1 MREEH
6 LDNVQ
11 NDEESFENLEDSF
24 IDAVPA
30 PVAGTCEC
38 DFDVDY
44 CCIESVPSFFNN
56 NLSTRTDDNRIFY
69 DPTCLSC
76 AVETCTVQI
85 PCSTGGTSTATLY
98 AAVIKGCMPF
108 QAEARFNNPAPC
120 NQPPSDGRNAA
131 ICCQGTVCFDNAVAF
146 GCPEDMEDL
155 CACINDLLS
164 NPMDACRLIVN
175 SRQTPELFSSCPG
188 RVLNFPPITPS
199 TNPTAGRCTD
209 RFVRFQGTFTISPS
223 FLRQECM
230 FQR

>member
-1 MREEH
+1 MREENF
-6 LDNVQ
+6 DNMQ
-11 NDEESFENLEDSF
+11 NDEECGENVEDNF
-24 IDAVPA
+24 VDVAPAPA
-30 PVAGTCEC
+30 PVGGTCEC

-44 CCIESVPSFFNN
+44 CCVESVPSFYNN
-56 NLSTRTDDNRIFY
+56 NLSTRADDNRIFY

-120 NQPPSDGRNAA
+120 NQPPFTNTPPRNAA
-131 ICCQGTVCFDNAVAF
+131 ICCRGTVCFDNAVAF

-164 NPMDACRLIVN
+164 NPTDACQLIVN
-175 SRQTPELFSSCPG
+175 TPEPIELIRCMDFK
-188 RVLNFPPITPS
+188 RITPS
-199 TNPTAGRCTD
+199 TAGRCTD

-223 FLRQECM
+223 FLQQECM
-230 FQR
+230 FQRY

>member
-1 MREEH
+1 MREEN

-24 IDAVPA
+24 IDAAPAPAPA
-30 PVAGTCEC
+30 PVGGTCEC

-44 CCIESVPSFFNN
+44 CCVESVPSFYNN
-56 NLSTRTDDNRIFY
+56 NLSNAASDNRIFY

-76 AVETCTVQI
+76 SVEACTVQI

-120 NQPPSDGRNAA
+120 NQPPSGGSNAA
-131 ICCQGTVCFDNAVAF
+131 ICCRGTVCFDNAVAF

-175 SRQTPELFSSCPG
+175 TQRTLELRRCMDFT
-188 RVLNFPPITPS
+188 RITPS
-199 TNPTAGRCTD
+199 PNPTAGRCTD

-223 FLRQECM
+223 FLQQECM
-230 FQR
+230 FQRY